1 MGERMHF
8 GRLKRRD
15 FIALLGGGAVAWPL
29 AAHSQ
34 QPTMPVIGF
43 LGSESPELFA
53 GRLRAFHRGLS
64 ETGYVEGRNVAIEY
78 RWAGADLGRLPE
90 LAADLVERRVA
101 VIAASGG
108 SAPGLAAKAAT
119 STIPIVFQ
127 TGADPVKDG
136 LVASMNRPG
145 GNITG
150 ATRLASAMEPKRLE
164 LLHELVPKA
173 AVIAFLIN
181 PSNRI
186 AESRVLEMQEPA
198 RSLGLQL
205 DVLRASSEHEL
216 ETAFA
221 TLVRQGAGALSVGT
235 GAIFHDRREQI
246 VALAAR
252 HGIPAMY
259 EDRDFVTAGGL
270 MSYTA
275 GLDDSQRQLGL
286 YVGRILKGEKPAD
299 LPVLQPAEFNLVL
312 NLKTAKAL
320 GLEIPP
326 RLLARA
332 DELIE

>member
-1 MGERMHF
+1 MHF

-216 ETAFA
+216 ETAF
-221 TLVRQGAGALSVGT
+221 LSRPGA
-235 GAIFHDRREQI
+235 
-246 VALAAR
+246 
-252 HGIPAMY
+252 
-259 EDRDFVTAGGL
+259 
-270 MSYTA
+270 
-275 GLDDSQRQLGL
+275 
-286 YVGRILKGEKPAD
+286 
-299 LPVLQPAEFNLVL
+299 
-312 NLKTAKAL
+312 
-320 GLEIPP
+320 
-326 RLLARA
+326 
-332 DELIE
+332 

>member
-1 MGERMHF
+1 MADRMHF
-8 GRLKRRD
+8 VQLKRRD
-15 FIALLGGGAVAWPL
+15 FVALLGGLAAAWPL
-29 AAHSQ
+29 AAHAQ
-34 QPTMPVIGF
+34 QPRMPVIGF

-64 ETGYVEGRNVAIEY
+64 ETGYVEGRNLAIEY
-78 RWAGADLGRLPE
+78 RWARSDLARLPE
-90 LAADLVERRVA
+90 LAADLAERGVA

-136 LVASMNRPG
+136 LVVSMSRPS

-150 ATRLASAMEPKRLE
+150 VTRLASTMELKRLE
-164 LLHELVPKA
+164 LLRELVPKA
-173 AVIAFLIN
+173 SVIAFLIN
-181 PSNRI
+181 PSNPV
-186 AESRVLEMQEPA
+186 AEPRVLEMQEPA

-205 DVLRASSEHEL
+205 DVLRASTEHEL

-221 TLVRQGAGALSVGT
+221 SLVRRGAGALSVGT
-235 GAIFHDRREQI
+235 GAVFHDRREQL

-259 EDRDFVTAGGL
+259 EDRDFVAAGGL

-275 GLDDSQRQLGL
+275 GPDDSQRQLGG
-286 YVGRILKGEKPAD
+286 YVGRILMGEKPAD
-299 LPVLQPAEFNLVL
+299 LPVLQPAKFNLVL
-312 NLKTAKAL
+312 NLKAAKAL

-326 RLLARA
+326 TLLARA
-332 DELIE
+332 DEVIE